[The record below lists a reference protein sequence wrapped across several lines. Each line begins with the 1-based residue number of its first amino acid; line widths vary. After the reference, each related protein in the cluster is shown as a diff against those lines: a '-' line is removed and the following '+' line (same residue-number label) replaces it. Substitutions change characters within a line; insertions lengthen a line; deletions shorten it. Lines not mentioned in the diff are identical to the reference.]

1 MSALATPA
9 QAPPTR
15 GQRAAVTVET
25 VLAGGLLGAAV
36 AGIAWLG
43 AWFVSGTI
51 FLVLA
56 VATIAVALW
65 TAFRGRVSNA
75 LWGALAAG
83 WIVVL
88 VERWL
93 VHGRGGLFVAAAAWV
108 GLILGARRAGLR
120 RRFYPLLAFPLI
132 CIAIA
137 VGAGEPLT
145 RPWGTSWLW
154 VAAILGPVFGV
165 RTLLGAG
172 GDGE

>member
-1 MSALATPA
+1 MTALATPSE
-9 QAPPTR
+9 APPSR
-15 GQRAAVTVET
+15 RQRAAETVEKT
-25 VLAGGLLGAAV
+25 LAGGLLGAAV

-43 AWFVSGTI
+43 AWFVSSTI

-65 TAFRGRVSNA
+65 TAFRGGVSNA
-75 LWGALAAG
+75 LWGALAVG

-120 RRFYPLLAFPLI
+120 RWFYPLLAFPLI
-132 CIAIA
+132 CVA
-137 VGAGEPLT
+137 VAVAADESLT

-154 VAAILGPVFGV
+154 VAAVLGPVFGI
-165 RTLLGAG
+165 RTLLGVRRS
-172 GDGE
+172 